1 MATGNVDNQPL
12 TQLRAKAG
20 VHSVGS
26 YQVAGLPW
34 LTASLIN
41 ADTTLTCSFQ
51 YVTKNITVAVTG
63 TNPVQVHF
71 AYGGALGVA
80 TDHYFTIAAPAAGNN
95 LSRFTFD
102 AKCSRVYIT
111 EPGTGQTG
119 VEVYAALTGILT
131 ASMFDLTGP
140 GLDD

>member
-12 TQLRAKAG
+12 TQIRAKAG

-26 YQVAGLPW
+26 YQVAGMPW

-41 ADTTLTCSFQ
+41 SDTTLTCSFQ
-51 YVTKNITVAVTG
+51 YITKNITVAVTG
-63 TNPVQVHF
+63 ANPVRVHF
-71 AYGGALGVA
+71 ADDGISGEANA
-80 TDHYFTIAAPAAGNN
+80 HYFTIDAPVAGNS

-102 AKCSRVYIT
+102 AKCKKVFIT

-131 ASMFDLTGP
+131 ASMFPLAGP

>member
-12 TQLRAKAG
+12 TQIRAKAG

-34 LTASLIN
+34 LTASQID
-41 ADTTLTCSFQ
+41 ADTTLTCEFQ

-63 TNPVQVHF
+63 ANPVQVHF
-71 AYGGALGVA
+71 AANAAGSASA
-80 TDHYFTIAAPAAGNN
+80 HCFTIDAPVAGNS

-102 AKCSRVYIT
+102 VKCSRVYIT

>member
-12 TQLRAKAG
+12 TQIRAKAG

-41 ADTTLTCSFQ
+41 SDTTLTCSFQ

-63 TNPVQVHF
+63 ANPVQVHF
-71 AYGGALGVA
+71 AFGGALGVA
-80 TDHYFTIAAPAAGNN
+80 TDHYFTVGAPVAGNS

-102 AKCSRVYIT
+102 AKCSEVYIT

>member
-12 TQLRAKAG
+12 TQLRSKAG
-20 VHSVGS
+20 VHAVGS

-41 ADTTLTCSFQ
+41 SDTTLTCSFQ
-51 YVTKNITVAVTG
+51 YVTKNITIAVTG
-63 TNPVQVHF
+63 ANPVQVHF
-71 AYGGALGVA
+71 ADSTGGSASA
-80 TDHYFTIAAPAAGNN
+80 HCFTIDAPVAGNS

-102 AKCSRVYIT
+102 VKCKKVFIT

-131 ASMFDLTGP
+131 ASMFPLTGP

>member
-12 TQLRAKAG
+12 TQIRAKAG

-34 LTASLIN
+34 LTASQID
-41 ADTTLTCSFQ
+41 ADTTLTCEFQ

-63 TNPVQVHF
+63 AHPVQVHF
-71 AYGGALGVA
+71 AAEGAGSA
-80 TDHYFTIAAPAAGNN
+80 SAHCFTIDAAAAGNS

-102 AKCSRVYIT
+102 V
-111 EPGTGQTG
+111 TG

-131 ASMFDLTGP
+131 ASMFPLTGP

>member
-1 MATGNVDNQPL
+1 MAGNVDNQPL
-12 TQLRAKAG
+12 TQIRAKAG

-34 LTASLIN
+34 LTASLISS
-41 ADTTLTCSFQ
+41 DTTLTCSFQ
-51 YVTKNITVAVTG
+51 YVTKNITIAVTG

-71 AYGGALGVA
+71 ADHGAGSSSA
-80 TDHYFTIAAPAAGNN
+80 HCFTIDAPVAGNS

-102 AKCSRVYIT
+102 VKCKQVYIT

-131 ASMFDLTGP
+131 ASMFPLTGP